1 MGLKDLFRTA
11 LVLTLRHLPTTIVL
25 VLLTVQ
31 MVAIGVQLWWPVLF
45 APVLTVLLVSLFLE
59 RIFAKY
65 LSEEDRAILEDRPP
79 EDPKE

>member
-1 MGLKDLFRTA
+1 
-11 LVLTLRHLPTTIVL
+11 
-25 VLLTVQ
+25 

-65 LSEEDRAILEDRPP
+65 LNEEDRAILEDRPP
-79 EDPKE
+79 EEPKE

>member
-1 MGLKDLFRTA
+1 M
-11 LVLTLRHLPTTIVL
+11 
-25 VLLTVQ
+25 
-31 MVAIGVQLWWPVLF
+31 AIGVQLWWPVLF

-79 EDPKE
+79 EKPKE